1 MITIDEKLNL
11 FTKIVYDLVEKENR
25 ITIEKYNKEFG
36 SLIEEKRQEFTREA
50 QEILSKRK
58 KNLEKEKLQIVSKA
72 RIQQKKILL
81 EKRKELLE
89 KMIIE
94 VEDIAREFVKS
105 QKYKD
110 MFIKELK
117 SAFNEVCGSDEFII
131 CLTEK
136 DAKDFEREISDIFS
150 GKKVSVLRDNDI
162 IGGFV
167 LTDRDKNIKFD
178 LSFLSRISNSRN
190 LIGEK
195 LLDLLH

>member
-1 MITIDEKLNL
+1 MITIDEKINL

-25 ITIEKYNKEFG
+25 LTIEKYNKEFG
-36 SLIEEKRQEFTREA
+36 SLIEEKRQEFIREA

-58 KNLEKEKLQIVSKA
+58 KNLEKEKLQIISKA

-89 KMIIE
+89 RMIIE
-94 VEDIAREFVKS
+94 VENVSREFVKS

-117 SAFNEVCGSDEFII
+117 CAFNEVRGSNEFTI
-131 CLTEK
+131 CLTDE
-136 DAKDFEREISDIFS
+136 DAKDFERDIIDIFS
-150 GKKVSVLRDNDI
+150 GKKVSVLRDNGI
-162 IGGFV
+162 IGGFI

-178 LSFLSRISNSRN
+178 LSFYSRISNSRN